1 MCDEAVT
8 LSPSSL
14 GARNARSEV
23 RTGRPPPLIL
33 RGSPRSAPR
42 DNGSEAAARRHYWLW
57 GDHKNLVGF
66 FAAVAACSL
75 LPASPASAQGVKI
88 GILNDQSGVYADYGG
103 KYSVEAAR
111 MAIEDFGGEVLG
123 HKVELVTADHQNKPD
138 LAVAIARR
146 WYDADRVDM
155 ITELTTST
163 VALAVQELSN
173 EKKKID
179 IVVGSGTSR
188 ITGSA
193 CTPYGFHWAF
203 DNRALAVGTGRALVK
218 AGGDTWFFLTADYA
232 FGRALEKDT
241 SEIVTHA
248 SGKVVGSVRVPL
260 NSSDFSS
267 FLLQAQSSKAKIIGL
282 ANAGQ
287 DTTDSIKQAAEF
299 GIVQGGQKLAGLLMT
314 LAEVNGLGLQ
324 AAQGLVLTE
333 GFYWDQSDTT
343 RAFSERFFKRTG
355 RMPSMIH
362 AGTYS
367 ATLSYLKAV
376 KAAGAKDSDAVAKK
390 LKELPV
396 DDAFAKGK
404 VLENGRMVH
413 DMYLF
418 EVKKPSE
425 SKKPWDYYKQLAVV
439 PGDKAFFTAKESG
452 CPLTK

>member
-1 MCDEAVT
+1 MKFA
-8 LSPSSL
+8 LL
-14 GARNARSEV
+14 
-23 RTGRPPPLIL
+23 
-33 RGSPRSAPR
+33 
-42 DNGSEAAARRHYWLW
+42 
-57 GDHKNLVGF
+57 
-66 FAAVAACSL
+66 AAVATSAL
-75 LPASPASAQGVKI
+75 LLAAPASAQGVKI

-103 KYSVEAAR
+103 KWSVEAAK

-123 HKVELVTADHQNKPD
+123 QKVEIVTADHQNKPD
-138 LAVAIARR
+138 LATSIARR
-146 WYDADRVDM
+146 WYDAENVDM
-155 ITELTTST
+155 ITELTTSS
-163 VALAVQELSN
+163 VALAVQELTK

-179 IVVGSGTSR
+179 IVVGAASSSLTGT
-188 ITGSA
+188 A
-193 CTPYGFHWAF
+193 CSPYGFHWAF
-203 DNRALAVGTGRALVK
+203 DTHALAVGTGGALTK

-232 FGRALEKDT
+232 FGYALEKDT
-241 SEIVTHA
+241 SEIVTA
-248 SGKVVGSVRVPL
+248 NGGKVLGSVRVPL

-267 FLLQAQSSKAKIIGL
+267 FLLQAQSSKAKIVGL

-287 DTTDSIKQAAEF
+287 DTINSIKQASEF
-299 GIVQGGQKLAGLLMT
+299 GIVAGGQKLAGLLIT
-314 LAEVNGLGLQ
+314 LAEVHGLGLQ

-333 GFYWDQSDTT
+333 GFYWDHDDRS

-355 RMPSMIH
+355 RMPSMSH

-376 KAAGAKDSDAVAKK
+376 KAAGTKDTEAVVKK

-425 SKKPWDYYKQLAVV
+425 SKKPWDYYKQSAVV
-439 PGDKAFFTAKESG
+439 PGDQAFSTAKESG